1 MFRIEDAKGR
11 TIRSAV
17 SNAIVTVINPTRQ
30 LKVIPSGH
38 IDSVTTGHSST
49 SQSAAQAAEDARD
62 EAKKLAIEPTDSSFN
77 LSDGTTGA
85 YSALHY
91 AGEAANSAAAAASS
105 ATSADSSRAAAS
117 IHANQVNVDR
127 SAVATDR
134 ALAET
139 ARNEA
144 VNAENA
150 AELARL
156 AAVSARNFAQTYS
169 SNAQQAQSGSETAR
183 DEAED
188 ARDDAQKLAVHP
200 EDSQYT
206 LSDGTTT
213 GYSAYHY
220 LQKVEE
226 DIASQNAAAAT
237 LQTAINDF
245 NADKADFDTDYADFE
260 TNLTT
265 QSTALAQAAASIYS
279 IAGVHTNFDAR
290 YQGDFATNPTAR
302 TGGGTLQVGDL
313 FYYTG
318 TPEEMR
324 VWDGSQWRSQINAI
338 APKTRHTYIYVVPSN
353 SSHVFSGAD
362 LNGATLEMDNDD
374 LVELHINGVRIRDD
388 EFTVN
393 TTTNTL
399 TIDNDVTLT
408 PGEDILITVHEHF
421 TVAAAFP
428 AQGGT
433 FTGTVNFGDVAT
445 FNDDATF
452 NEDVT
457 VAGDFTGELVEANNR
472 VLIDAPYNS
481 VYNINVEMLQFEVN
495 GAGVVGQLGLKR
507 SYPNYPATNTHD
519 RLFIE
524 SRNPADQSSV
534 AGLQFE
540 NTVIYPRY
548 NADIDSG
555 NNVSLGASGHRF
567 DDAYVVTIN
576 ANDVEIGSQ
585 TTLSSQSSGRLDI
598 DTNDQGLQLDGH
610 AMKGSEIQVADD
622 GIGTVTPPRNGGWI
636 LFAADM
642 DGDHPIGGEAS
653 ILWYDVGESKRLTR
667 AIDNN
672 YVGGNLRIIAPSAT
686 SVPTDPS
693 DYSDGRV
700 HLHAGNDGDIY
711 IVNRSGAARTFHLLF
726 M

>member
-17 SNAIVTVINPTRQ
+17 SNAIVTVINPARQ

-38 IDSVTTGHSST
+38 IDSVTTGHST
-49 SQSAAQAAEDARD
+49 TAQSAAQAAEDARD
-62 EAKKLAIEPTDSSFN
+62 EAQKLAIEPTDSSFN

-91 AGEAANSAAAAASS
+91 AGEAANSAAAAANS
-105 ATSADSSRAAAS
+105 ATSAASDAVSTAADRVGVNADRAVV
-117 IHANQVNVDR
+117 AN
-127 SAVATDR
+127 DR
-134 ALAET
+134 ALAQT
-139 ARNEA
+139 ARTEA
-144 VNAENA
+144 VQAENA

-156 AAVSARNFAQTYS
+156 AAVAAQAAAET
-169 SNAQQAQSGSETAR
+169 AETGSETAR
-183 DEAED
+183 DDAQD
-188 ARDDAQKLAVHP
+188 ARDDAEKLAAHA
-200 EDSQYT
+200 EDSQFT

-213 GYSAYHY
+213 GYSAFHY
-220 LQKVEE
+220 QQKAADVQT
-226 DIASQNAAAAT
+226 DI
-237 LQTAINDF
+237 TAF
-245 NADKADFDTDYADFE
+245 NTDKASFDTDFASFE
-260 TNLTT
+260 TDYANFETSLTT
-265 QSTALAQAAASIYS
+265 QSTALTQAAASIYS
-279 IAGVHTNFDAR
+279 IAGVHTNFDQR

-302 TGGGTLQVGDL
+302 TGGGALQVGDL

-421 TVAAAFP
+421 TVASAFP

-452 NEDVT
+452 NHDVT
-457 VAGDFTGELVEANNR
+457 VAGDFTSEVVQADER
-472 VLIDAPYNS
+472 VLIDATYNS
-481 VYNINVEMLQFEVN
+481 VYNINVDMLQFEVN

-507 SYPNYPATNTHD
+507 SYPDYPATNTHD

-524 SRNPADQSSV
+524 SRNPASQSSV

-555 NNVSLGASGHRF
+555 NNVSLGTSGYSF
-567 DDAYVVTIN
+567 DNAYVQTVYAT
-576 ANDVEIGSQ
+576 DVYAADVQIGSQ
-585 TTLSSQSSGRLDI
+585 TSLTSQSSGRLDI
-598 DTNDQGLQLDGH
+598 DTQDQGVSLDGYAIKGCDLQL
-610 AMKGSEIQVADD
+610 ADD
-622 GIGTVTPPRNGGWI
+622 AIGSVTPPRKGGWL
-636 LFAADM
+636 LFGSDSDA
-642 DGDHPIGGEAS
+642 DHPVTAESTI
-653 ILWYDVGESKRLTR
+653 IFYDVGVSKRITR
-667 AIDNN
+667 AIENN
-672 YVGGNLRIIAPSAT
+672 YVGSNFRVINASAT
-686 SVPTDPS
+686 TVPTNAS
-693 DYSDGRV
+693 DYVDGKI

-711 IVNRSGAARTFHLLF
+711 CVNRTGSTKTFHFLF
-726 M
+726 L